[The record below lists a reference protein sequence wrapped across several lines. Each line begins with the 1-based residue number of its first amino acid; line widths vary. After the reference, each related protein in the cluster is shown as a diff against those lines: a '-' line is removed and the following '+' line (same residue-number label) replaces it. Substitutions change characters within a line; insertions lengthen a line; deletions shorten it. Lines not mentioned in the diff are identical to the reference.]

1 VRRYFILFH
10 GNCISSTIIF
20 NLSLY
25 MLSTMSKIGKAIR
38 LERILDRKTHRTVI
52 IPMDHGISVG
62 PIAGL
67 IDMPATVDKVAEGG
81 ANAVL
86 GHMGLPLH
94 GHRGYGR
101 DVGLIIHLSASSSL
115 APDPNHKVL
124 VTRVE
129 DAIRVG
135 ADAVSIHVNVG
146 ADDEAEMLHDL
157 GRTARTCDL
166 WGIPLIA
173 MMYPRG
179 PKVKSEHNVEYVKL
193 AARIGSELGSDIVKT
208 NYTGSPET
216 FKEVVQGCNVPVVIA
231 GGPKMDTEND
241 LLQMVFDSIQVGG
254 AGVAFGR
261 NVFQAKNPTLL
272 VKRLC
277 TVVHNG
283 YTPEEAEKVTL

>member
-1 VRRYFILFH
+1 M
-10 GNCISSTIIF
+10 SSTIIF
-20 NLSLY
+20 NFRFY
-25 MLSTMSKIGKAIR
+25 MVSTMSTIGKSIR
-38 LERILDRKTHRTVI
+38 MERILDRKTHRTVI
-52 IPMDHGISVG
+52 VPMDHGISVG

-67 IDMPATVDKVAEGG
+67 IDMPSTVDKVAEGG

-115 APDPNHKVL
+115 GPDPNHKII

-157 GRTARTCDL
+157 GRTARTCDM
-166 WGIPLIA
+166 WGMPLIA

-179 PKVKSEHNVEYVKL
+179 PKVKSEHNVEHVKL
-193 AARIGSELGSDIVKT
+193 AARIGSELGADIVKT
-208 NYTGSPET
+208 NYTGTPET

-231 GGPKMDTEND
+231 GGPKMDTEKE
-241 LLQMVFDSIQVGG
+241 LLQMVYDAIQVGG

-277 TVVHNG
+277 TVVHKG
-283 YTPEEAEKVTL
+283 YTAEEAEKVVL

>member
-1 VRRYFILFH
+1 M
-10 GNCISSTIIF
+10 SSTIIF
-20 NLSLY
+20 NFRFY
-25 MLSTMSKIGKAIR
+25 MVSTMSTIGKSIR
-38 LERILDRKTHRTVI
+38 MERILDRKTHRTVI
-52 IPMDHGISVG
+52 VPMDHGISVG

-67 IDMPATVDKVAEGG
+67 IDMPSTVDKVAEGG

-115 APDPNHKVL
+115 GPDPNHKII

-157 GRTARTCDL
+157 GRTARTCDM
-166 WGIPLIA
+166 WGMPLIA

-193 AARIGSELGSDIVKT
+193 AARIGSELGADIVKT
-208 NYTGSPET
+208 NYTGTPET

-231 GGPKMDTEND
+231 GGPKMDTEKE
-241 LLQMVFDSIQVGG
+241 LLQMVYDAIQVGG

-277 TVVHNG
+277 TVVHKE
-283 YTPEEAEKVTL
+283 YTPEEAEKVDL